1 MDPERV
7 KPDLITESDMH
18 EFGVL
23 IGRFQPFHLAHL
35 ELVRFALKQANTLCL
50 IIGSSNQAQDIKDPW
65 SEAQRQEMIESCLT
79 PEERA
84 RVRFIYA
91 EDYLYNNLMWVTA
104 VQKDVDEVTG
114 GSRDVKLIGFK
125 KDASSFYLEMFPQW
139 CDSTGNPIEPSTINL
154 PIDATK
160 IRELYFEKDTLSIK
174 GLVPPTVHSFLVE
187 FLKTEEYQRLYDENR
202 KVFNDKEAWS
212 RSPYQPI
219 FHTTDAVVICSGH
232 VLVVRRR
239 GAYGK
244 GLIALPGGYL
254 EPRLLQIDNCIK
266 ELKEETSIKLPAS
279 FLKSR
284 VVDHDTFDH
293 PRRDLR
299 GRVITEAF
307 CIKLD
312 DGELPKVKGSDDADK
327 AWWMSLNQVDV
338 NKRRFFA
345 DHAHIIK
352 RFVSRY

>member
-1 MDPERV
+1 
-7 KPDLITESDMH
+7 MH

-35 ELVRFALKQANTLCL
+35 ELVRFALKQAQTLVI
-50 IIGSSNQAQDIKDPW
+50 IIGSSNQALDVKDPW
-65 SEAQRQEMIESCLT
+65 DEFQRREMIESCLST
-79 PEERA
+79 AEQA

-91 EDYLYNNLMWVTA
+91 EDFLYNNLMWVTA
-104 VQKDVDEVTG
+104 VQRDVDEITG
-114 GSRDVKLIGFK
+114 GSRDVKLIGHK
-125 KDASSFYLEMFPQW
+125 KDASSFYLEMFPQL
-139 CDSTGNPIEPSTINL
+139 CDANGLPIEPHGFNL

-160 IRELYFEKDTLSIK
+160 VRETLFRQDKISVK
-174 GLVPPTVHSFLVE
+174 GLVPVPVYGFLTRYME
-187 FLKTEEYQRLYDENR
+187 TEEFQRLHTEFH
-202 KVFNDKEAWS
+202 KVLSDQADWKG
-212 RSPYQPI
+212 SPFQPI

-232 VLVVRRR
+232 VLCVRRR
-239 GAYGK
+239 GAYGR
-244 GLIALPGGYL
+244 GLIALPGGYV
-254 EPRLLQIDNCIK
+254 EPGLRLIDNCVK
-266 ELKEETSIKLPAS
+266 ELKEETGIKLAS
-279 FLKSR
+279 SYLKTH
-284 VVDHDTFDH
+284 VVDRDTFDH

-312 DGELPKVKGSDDADK
+312 DGELPKVKGMDDADK
-327 AWWMSLNQVDV
+327 AWWMSLNAVDV

>member
-1 MDPERV
+1 MY
-7 KPDLITESDMH
+7 

-35 ELVRFALKQANTLCL
+35 ELVRFALKQAHTLCL
-50 IIGSSNQAQDIKDPW
+50 IIGSSNQAQDVKDPW
-65 SEAQRQEMIESCLT
+65 DEFQRQHMIESCLT
-79 PEERA
+79 IEERS
-84 RVRFIYA
+84 RIRFIHA
-91 EDYLYNNLMWVTA
+91 EDFLYNDLMWVTA
-104 VQKDVDEVTG
+104 VQREIDEVTG
-114 GSRDVKLIGFK
+114 GSRNVKLIGHK
-125 KDASSFYLEMFPQW
+125 KDASSFYLSMFPQW
-139 CDSTGNPIEPSTINL
+139 GDPIESGIKL

-160 IRELYFEKDTLSIK
+160 IRELYFEKDVLSIK
-174 GLVPPTVHSFLVE
+174 SMLPMPVHDFLIN
-187 FLKTEEYQRLYDENR
+187 FMKSEEYERLYNENR
-202 KVFNDKEAWS
+202 KVLADKRAWVG
-212 RSPYQPI
+212 SPFQPV

-239 GAYGK
+239 GVYGK

-254 EPRLLQIDNCIK
+254 EQNMRLIDNCVK
-266 ELKEETSIKLPAS
+266 ELKEETSIKLAS
-279 FLKSR
+279 SYLKSKI
-284 VVDHDTFDH
+284 VDHDTFDH

-312 DGELPKVKGSDDADK
+312 DGELPQVKGDDDADK
-327 AWWMSLNQVDV
+327 AWWMSLNKVDV
-338 NKRRFFA
+338 NKRKFFA